1 MPILLHSSGIR
12 LTSLTSAPIRSGNSV
27 SGKNVREGPQGDVLG
42 GSEFLFWP
50 VLNGSLW

>member
-27 SGKNVREGPQGDVLG
+27 SGKT
-42 GSEFLFWP
+42 SEKGHKETFSVARSFCS
-50 VLNGSLW
+50 GQF